1 VAFDIDANGLLE
13 VSATDRTTGRK
24 QKVSISGGSNLNEQ
38 EIKSII
44 EEAKSKANE
53 DRKKRSVIDR
63 KNSALTLIAQAER
76 RLRDASLEFGPYG
89 AERQQRAVEIAIQ
102 DVEEYLD
109 DYDPQELEISVSA
122 LQEALFGLNRKFAA
136 ERKTDNNPLQGIKN
150 TFGSLKDEL
159 FSDDYWDDD
168 PWDNQ
173 MNRNYRNSRYG
184 NSRDDDPWDNDYF
197 LKDYLS
203 ILGLSN
209 DFDDKELK
217 KAFRREARKWHPDLN
232 KNDLNAEERF
242 KLINEAYEYLRDPNK
257 RNKNSDVN
265 IQEDYENNNFKTG
278 FPDFQDYLDSLFG
291 YEYNANNE
299 DEYTDEPLDDE
310 STNLENDE
318 FNNYE
323 YPTTS
328 PEEPPPVKLH
338 QDIETIIELT
348 PNEALNG
355 ASILIELED
364 QTMVEVDTPP
374 FAGDGWRLRLENIAR
389 GGKDH
394 YLQLKVQ
401 TESGLRIDGLRV
413 IYKLELFP
421 HDALLG
427 CAVEVPT
434 LDGNVTLQVP
444 PKSST
449 GRMLRLK
456 GRGLAFEDNV
466 GDQYVEILVVIPA
479 DINDEE
485 IALYTRLQEL
495 SLSDS

>member
-1 VAFDIDANGLLE
+1 MVILG
-13 VSATDRTTGRK
+13 TMIHGTMTT
-24 QKVSISGGSNLNEQ
+24 S
-38 EIKSII
+38 
-44 EEAKSKANE
+44 SKN
-53 DRKKRSVIDR
+53 
-63 KNSALTLIAQAER
+63 
-76 RLRDASLEFGPYG
+76 
-89 AERQQRAVEIAIQ
+89 
-102 DVEEYLD
+102 
-109 DYDPQELEISVSA
+109 
-122 LQEALFGLNRKFAA
+122 
-136 ERKTDNNPLQGIKN
+136 
-150 TFGSLKDEL
+150 
-159 FSDDYWDDD
+159 
-168 PWDNQ
+168 
-173 MNRNYRNSRYG
+173 
-184 NSRDDDPWDNDYF
+184 
-197 LKDYLS
+197 DYLS
-203 ILGLSN
+203 ILGLSH
-209 DFDDKELK
+209 DYDDKELK

-242 KLINEAYEYLRDPNK
+242 KLINEAYEYLRNH
-257 RNKNSDVN
+257 NIYINGSDKN
-265 IQEDYENNNFKTG
+265 IQEDFKSNNFQTG

-291 YEYNANNE
+291 YEYSPNNYDDYNNE
-299 DEYTDEPLDDE
+299 LFEDEPVNID
-310 STNLENDE
+310 TDE

-348 PNEALNG
+348 PDEALNG

-364 QTMVEVDTPP
+364 ETVVEVDTPP

-427 CAVEVPT
+427 CAVEIPT
-434 LDGNVTLQVP
+434 LDGTVTLQVP

-456 GRGLAFEDNV
+456 GRGLTFEDNV

>member
-1 VAFDIDANGLLE
+1 MVILG
-13 VSATDRTTGRK
+13 TMIHGTMTT
-24 QKVSISGGSNLNEQ
+24 S
-38 EIKSII
+38 
-44 EEAKSKANE
+44 SK
-53 DRKKRSVIDR
+53 
-63 KNSALTLIAQAER
+63 
-76 RLRDASLEFGPYG
+76 
-89 AERQQRAVEIAIQ
+89 
-102 DVEEYLD
+102 
-109 DYDPQELEISVSA
+109 
-122 LQEALFGLNRKFAA
+122 
-136 ERKTDNNPLQGIKN
+136 
-150 TFGSLKDEL
+150 
-159 FSDDYWDDD
+159 
-168 PWDNQ
+168 
-173 MNRNYRNSRYG
+173 
-184 NSRDDDPWDNDYF
+184 
-197 LKDYLS
+197 KDYLS
-203 ILGLSN
+203 ILGLSP
-209 DFDDKELK
+209 DFDYKELK

-242 KLINEAYEYLRDPNK
+242 KLINEAYEYLRDPNI
-257 RNKNSDVN
+257 RNNISDEN
-265 IQEDYENNNFKTG
+265 IQDDFESNNFKTG

-291 YEYNANNE
+291 YEYSSKNYEESDNE
-299 DEYTDEPLDDE
+299 PFEDK
-310 STNLENDE
+310 SINTNNDE
-318 FNNYE
+318 INNYE

-338 QDIETIIELT
+338 QDIETVIELT
-348 PNEALNG
+348 PDEALNG

-364 QTMVEVDTPP
+364 ETVVEVDTPP

-413 IYKLELFP
+413 LYKLELFP

-434 LDGNVTLQVP
+434 LEGNVTLQVP

-456 GRGLAFEDNV
+456 GRGLTFEDNV

>member
-1 VAFDIDANGLLE
+1 MVILGMMIHG
-13 VSATDRTTGRK
+13 TMT
-24 QKVSISGGSNLNEQ
+24 IS
-38 EIKSII
+38 
-44 EEAKSKANE
+44 SK
-53 DRKKRSVIDR
+53 
-63 KNSALTLIAQAER
+63 
-76 RLRDASLEFGPYG
+76 
-89 AERQQRAVEIAIQ
+89 
-102 DVEEYLD
+102 
-109 DYDPQELEISVSA
+109 
-122 LQEALFGLNRKFAA
+122 
-136 ERKTDNNPLQGIKN
+136 
-150 TFGSLKDEL
+150 
-159 FSDDYWDDD
+159 
-168 PWDNQ
+168 
-173 MNRNYRNSRYG
+173 
-184 NSRDDDPWDNDYF
+184 
-197 LKDYLS
+197 KDYLS
-203 ILGLSN
+203 ILGLSY

-242 KLINEAYEYLRDPNK
+242 KLINEAYEYLRDPN
-257 RNKNSDVN
+257 RNKNVSDHN
-265 IQEDYENNNFKTG
+265 INEDYENNNFKTG
-278 FPDFQDYLDSLFG
+278 FPDFQEYLDSLFG
-291 YEYNANNE
+291 YEYTPNNYDEYNDETFE
-299 DEYTDEPLDDE
+299 DEYINTD
-310 STNLENDE
+310 NDE
-318 FNNYE
+318 FNNNK
-323 YPTTS
+323 YPATS

-348 PNEALNG
+348 PDEALNG
-355 ASILIELED
+355 ASILIELEEE
-364 QTMVEVDTPP
+364 TIVEVDTPP
-374 FAGDGWRLRLENIAR
+374 FAGDGWRLRLENIAM

-413 IYKLELFP
+413 LYKLELFP

-456 GRGLAFEDNV
+456 GRGLTFEDNI
-466 GDQYVEILVVIPA
+466 GDQYVEIIVVIPA

>member
-1 VAFDIDANGLLE
+1 MIHG
-13 VSATDRTTGRK
+13 TMTT
-24 QKVSISGGSNLNEQ
+24 S
-38 EIKSII
+38 
-44 EEAKSKANE
+44 SK
-53 DRKKRSVIDR
+53 
-63 KNSALTLIAQAER
+63 
-76 RLRDASLEFGPYG
+76 
-89 AERQQRAVEIAIQ
+89 
-102 DVEEYLD
+102 
-109 DYDPQELEISVSA
+109 
-122 LQEALFGLNRKFAA
+122 
-136 ERKTDNNPLQGIKN
+136 
-150 TFGSLKDEL
+150 
-159 FSDDYWDDD
+159 
-168 PWDNQ
+168 
-173 MNRNYRNSRYG
+173 
-184 NSRDDDPWDNDYF
+184 
-197 LKDYLS
+197 KDYLS
-203 ILGLSN
+203 ILGLSS

-242 KLINEAYEYLRDPNK
+242 KLINEAYEYLRDPNV
-257 RNKNSDVN
+257 RKNSSDDKN
-265 IQEDYENNNFKTG
+265 PDDKQNNNFEKG

-291 YEYNANNE
+291 YEYSPKNY
-299 DEYTDEPLDDE
+299 DEYDDE
-310 STNLENDE
+310 SINTNNDE
-318 FNNYE
+318 FNNHD

-348 PNEALNG
+348 PEEALNG

-364 QTMVEVDTPP
+364 ETVVEVDTPP

-413 IYKLELFP
+413 LYKLELFP

-456 GRGLAFEDNV
+456 GRGLTFEDNV

>member
-1 VAFDIDANGLLE
+1 MVILGMMIHGIM
-13 VSATDRTTGRK
+13 T
-24 QKVSISGGSNLNEQ
+24 IS
-38 EIKSII
+38 
-44 EEAKSKANE
+44 SK
-53 DRKKRSVIDR
+53 
-63 KNSALTLIAQAER
+63 
-76 RLRDASLEFGPYG
+76 
-89 AERQQRAVEIAIQ
+89 
-102 DVEEYLD
+102 
-109 DYDPQELEISVSA
+109 
-122 LQEALFGLNRKFAA
+122 
-136 ERKTDNNPLQGIKN
+136 
-150 TFGSLKDEL
+150 
-159 FSDDYWDDD
+159 
-168 PWDNQ
+168 
-173 MNRNYRNSRYG
+173 
-184 NSRDDDPWDNDYF
+184 
-197 LKDYLS
+197 KDYLS
-203 ILGLSN
+203 ILGLSHDYDN
-209 DFDDKELK
+209 KELK

-242 KLINEAYEYLRDPNK
+242 KLINEAYEYLRDPN
-257 RNKNSDVN
+257 RSKNYSDEN
-265 IQEDYENNNFKTG
+265 IQDDFENNNFKTG

-291 YEYNANNE
+291 YEYSQKNYNEYDDQSFE
-299 DEYTDEPLDDE
+299 DE
-310 STNLENDE
+310 SINTNNDE

-323 YPTTS
+323 YPTRS

-338 QDIETIIELT
+338 QDIETVIELT
-348 PNEALNG
+348 PDEALNG

-364 QTMVEVDTPP
+364 ESVVEVDTPP

-401 TESGLRIDGLRV
+401 TESGLKIDGLRV
-413 IYKLELFP
+413 LYKLELFP

-456 GRGLAFEDNV
+456 GRGLTFEDNV

-485 IALYTRLQEL
+485 IALYKRLQEL

>member
-1 VAFDIDANGLLE
+1 MVILGMMIHG
-13 VSATDRTTGRK
+13 TMT
-24 QKVSISGGSNLNEQ
+24 IS
-38 EIKSII
+38 
-44 EEAKSKANE
+44 SK
-53 DRKKRSVIDR
+53 
-63 KNSALTLIAQAER
+63 
-76 RLRDASLEFGPYG
+76 
-89 AERQQRAVEIAIQ
+89 
-102 DVEEYLD
+102 
-109 DYDPQELEISVSA
+109 
-122 LQEALFGLNRKFAA
+122 
-136 ERKTDNNPLQGIKN
+136 
-150 TFGSLKDEL
+150 
-159 FSDDYWDDD
+159 
-168 PWDNQ
+168 
-173 MNRNYRNSRYG
+173 
-184 NSRDDDPWDNDYF
+184 
-197 LKDYLS
+197 KDYLS
-203 ILGLSN
+203 ILGLSHN
-209 DFDDKELK
+209 FDDKELK

-242 KLINEAYEYLRDPNK
+242 KFINEAYEYLRDPNK
-257 RNKNSDVN
+257 RNENSDIN
-265 IQEDYENNNFKTG
+265 IQVENDNINFKTG
-278 FPDFQDYLDSLFG
+278 FPNFQDYLDSLFG
-291 YEYNANNE
+291 YEYKSTNYNGDYNE
-299 DEYTDEPLDDE
+299 SFNDE
-310 STNLENDE
+310 SVEKDIDD
-318 FNNYE
+318 FNNYQ
-323 YPTTS
+323 YPATS
-328 PEEPPPVKLH
+328 PDEPPPIKLY

-348 PNEALNG
+348 PDEALCG

-364 QTMVEVDTPP
+364 QTVVEVDTPP

-413 IYKLELFP
+413 LYKLELFP

-456 GRGLAFEDNV
+456 GRGLTFEDNV

>member
-1 VAFDIDANGLLE
+1 MVILG
-13 VSATDRTTGRK
+13 TMIHGTMTT
-24 QKVSISGGSNLNEQ
+24 S
-38 EIKSII
+38 
-44 EEAKSKANE
+44 SK
-53 DRKKRSVIDR
+53 
-63 KNSALTLIAQAER
+63 
-76 RLRDASLEFGPYG
+76 
-89 AERQQRAVEIAIQ
+89 
-102 DVEEYLD
+102 
-109 DYDPQELEISVSA
+109 
-122 LQEALFGLNRKFAA
+122 
-136 ERKTDNNPLQGIKN
+136 
-150 TFGSLKDEL
+150 
-159 FSDDYWDDD
+159 
-168 PWDNQ
+168 
-173 MNRNYRNSRYG
+173 
-184 NSRDDDPWDNDYF
+184 
-197 LKDYLS
+197 KDYLS
-203 ILGLSN
+203 ILGLSP
-209 DFDDKELK
+209 DFDYKELK

-242 KLINEAYEYLRDPNK
+242 KLINQAYEYLRNPDI
-257 RNKNSDVN
+257 RKNISDE
-265 IQEDYENNNFKTG
+265 IFQDDYENNNFKTG

-291 YEYNANNE
+291 YEYSAKNYEEHDNEPFE
-299 DEYTDEPLDDE
+299 DE
-310 STNLENDE
+310 SINTNNDE

-348 PNEALNG
+348 PDEALNG

-364 QTMVEVDTPP
+364 ETVVEVDTPP

-413 IYKLELFP
+413 LYKLELFP

-456 GRGLAFEDNV
+456 GRGLTFEDNV

>member
-1 VAFDIDANGLLE
+1 MVILG
-13 VSATDRTTGRK
+13 TMIHGTMTT
-24 QKVSISGGSNLNEQ
+24 S
-38 EIKSII
+38 
-44 EEAKSKANE
+44 SK
-53 DRKKRSVIDR
+53 
-63 KNSALTLIAQAER
+63 
-76 RLRDASLEFGPYG
+76 
-89 AERQQRAVEIAIQ
+89 
-102 DVEEYLD
+102 
-109 DYDPQELEISVSA
+109 
-122 LQEALFGLNRKFAA
+122 
-136 ERKTDNNPLQGIKN
+136 
-150 TFGSLKDEL
+150 
-159 FSDDYWDDD
+159 
-168 PWDNQ
+168 
-173 MNRNYRNSRYG
+173 
-184 NSRDDDPWDNDYF
+184 
-197 LKDYLS
+197 KDYLS
-203 ILGLSN
+203 ILGLSP
-209 DFDDKELK
+209 DFDDNELK

-242 KLINEAYEYLRDPNK
+242 KLINEAYEYLRDPNI
-257 RNKNSDVN
+257 RKNSSDEN
-265 IQEDYENNNFKTG
+265 INDDNENNNFKTG

-291 YEYNANNE
+291 YEYSTKNYEEYDDELYE
-299 DEYTDEPLDDE
+299 DE
-310 STNLENDE
+310 SINTNNDE
-318 FNNYE
+318 FYNYQ

-338 QDIETIIELT
+338 QDIETVIELT
-348 PNEALNG
+348 PDEALNG

-364 QTMVEVDTPP
+364 ETIVEVDTPP

-413 IYKLELFP
+413 LYKLELFP

-456 GRGLAFEDNV
+456 GRGLSFEDNV

>member
-1 VAFDIDANGLLE
+1 MIHG
-13 VSATDRTTGRK
+13 TMT
-24 QKVSISGGSNLNEQ
+24 IS
-38 EIKSII
+38 
-44 EEAKSKANE
+44 SK
-53 DRKKRSVIDR
+53 
-63 KNSALTLIAQAER
+63 
-76 RLRDASLEFGPYG
+76 
-89 AERQQRAVEIAIQ
+89 
-102 DVEEYLD
+102 
-109 DYDPQELEISVSA
+109 
-122 LQEALFGLNRKFAA
+122 
-136 ERKTDNNPLQGIKN
+136 
-150 TFGSLKDEL
+150 
-159 FSDDYWDDD
+159 
-168 PWDNQ
+168 
-173 MNRNYRNSRYG
+173 
-184 NSRDDDPWDNDYF
+184 
-197 LKDYLS
+197 KDYLS
-203 ILGLSN
+203 ILGITH
-209 DFDDKELK
+209 DFDEKELK

-242 KLINEAYEYLRDPNK
+242 KLINEAYEYLSDPNK
-257 RNKNSDVN
+257 RIESSEVKV
-265 IQEDYENNNFKTG
+265 QEDYDNNNFKTG

-291 YEYNANNE
+291 YEYSANNSE
-299 DEYTDEPLDDE
+299 ELNNEPFNDEPLNVDDY
-310 STNLENDE
+310 E

-348 PNEALNG
+348 PDEALSG
-355 ASILIELED
+355 TSILIELED
-364 QTMVEVDTPP
+364 QTIVEVDTPP

-394 YLQLKVQ
+394 YLQLKVK

-413 IYKLELFP
+413 LYKLELFP

-456 GRGLAFEDNV
+456 GRGLKYNDNV

-479 DINDEE
+479 DINEEE

>member
-1 VAFDIDANGLLE
+1 MVILGMMIHG
-13 VSATDRTTGRK
+13 TMTT
-24 QKVSISGGSNLNEQ
+24 S
-38 EIKSII
+38 
-44 EEAKSKANE
+44 SK
-53 DRKKRSVIDR
+53 
-63 KNSALTLIAQAER
+63 
-76 RLRDASLEFGPYG
+76 
-89 AERQQRAVEIAIQ
+89 
-102 DVEEYLD
+102 
-109 DYDPQELEISVSA
+109 
-122 LQEALFGLNRKFAA
+122 
-136 ERKTDNNPLQGIKN
+136 
-150 TFGSLKDEL
+150 
-159 FSDDYWDDD
+159 
-168 PWDNQ
+168 
-173 MNRNYRNSRYG
+173 
-184 NSRDDDPWDNDYF
+184 
-197 LKDYLS
+197 KDYLS
-203 ILGLSN
+203 ILGLSP

-242 KLINEAYEYLRDPNK
+242 KLINQAYEYLRNPDI
-257 RNKNSDVN
+257 RKNISDE
-265 IQEDYENNNFKTG
+265 IFQDDFENNNFKTG

-291 YEYNANNE
+291 YEYSPKNSEEYGDELFE
-299 DEYTDEPLDDE
+299 DE
-310 STNLENDE
+310 SINTNNDE
-318 FNNYE
+318 FNNFQ

-338 QDIETIIELT
+338 QDIETVIELT
-348 PNEALNG
+348 PDEALNG

-364 QTMVEVDTPP
+364 ETVVEVDTPP

-413 IYKLELFP
+413 LYKLELFP

-456 GRGLAFEDNV
+456 GRGLTFEDNV